1 MCGRF
6 GFDIPRSV
14 LSEHFGLDAAYDIA
28 PRYNIA
34 PTAEAPV
41 TLLHPEGGRRVL
53 RSLRWGLVPSWARDA
68 KAGARLSNA
77 RSETCADKPAFR
89 AAFKRRRCLVPA
101 AGFYE
106 WQRLATG
113 RRPWWL
119 RLEGGGPL
127 AFAGLWEHWLDP
139 AAPSPDPPPRDA
151 TLYTFAILTC
161 PANPLV
167 AELHDRMPVILA
179 PRDYA
184 AWLDPEA
191 TRPDLE
197 ALLVPYPAELMEAWP
212 VSRRINNPRNDDA
225 ALLDRVETA

>member
-14 LSEHFGLDAAYDIA
+14 LAEHFSLDAVYDVA

-34 PTAEAPV
+34 PTQEAPV
-41 TLLHPEGGRRVL
+41 VLRRPDSGARVL
-53 RSLRWGLVPSWARDA
+53 RSLRWGLVPSWAKDSR
-68 KAGARLSNA
+68 AGARLINA
-77 RSETCADKPAFR
+77 RSETAADKPAFR

-106 WQRLATG
+106 WRRLEKG
-113 RRPWWL
+113 REPWWL
-119 RLEGGGPL
+119 RLAGGGPL

-139 AAPSPDPPPRDA
+139 AAHTTDA

-161 PANPLV
+161 AANPLV
-167 AELHDRMPVILA
+167 AALHDRMPVIL
-179 PRDYA
+179 PPGDFA
-184 AWLDPEA
+184 AWLDPKA

-197 ALLVPYPAELMEAWP
+197 ALLVPYPGELMEAWP
-212 VSRRINNPRNDDA
+212 VSKRVNRPGNDDA
-225 ALLDRVETA
+225 SLLDKVEA